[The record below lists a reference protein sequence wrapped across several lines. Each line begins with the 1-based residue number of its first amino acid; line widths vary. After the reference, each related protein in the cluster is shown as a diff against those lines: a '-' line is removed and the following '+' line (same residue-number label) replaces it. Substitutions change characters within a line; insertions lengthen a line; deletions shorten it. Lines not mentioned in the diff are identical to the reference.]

1 MPTPQEVLEQLTGPG
16 GPFEVAVVPVRG
28 VPLRVFATAPGSLRD
43 LWLAS
48 ASHGDSPY
56 LVYGDEIFSYTD
68 SHRIVRSFAAW
79 LTQRGVGQGDRVAI
93 GMRNYPEWAL
103 AFWAIQ
109 SIGAISVSLN
119 AWWTTDELAY
129 ALGDSATRVVVVDQ
143 ERLDRLPQDLLASL
157 GIRDAVVVRGPG
169 RSGAIQWAD
178 AVHGS
183 DGDLPNV
190 EIHPDDD
197 ATILYTSGTTG
208 FPKGA
213 VGSNRNHV
221 TNVWNTVFRGALN
234 SALSSSGRRPR
245 QQVSLW
251 TFPFFHIAG
260 VTGVTVAVAGGGALV
275 TQYKWDAKE
284 ALQLVEKHRITQ
296 VAGVPT
302 VVRGL
307 MEHPDYS
314 LHDLSSL
321 STISQGGS
329 PVPPDSIARIESDFS
344 GKVGATNGYGLT
356 ETTSTVVTNAGRD
369 YFAKKN
375 SVGKPTIGT
384 DVRIVQEDGSD
395 APLGTVGEIWI
406 QSPSVVRGYWNKFEE
421 TAKAFPNGWFRTG
434 DAGYLDS
441 DGFLY
446 VADRIKDM
454 VIRGGENVY
463 CAEVEAA
470 IFEHPAVADCAVFG
484 VPHPTLGEEVAVAL
498 IAQPGFDDGA
508 APDLTAH
515 LKVKLASFKVP
526 SKMFWRT
533 EPLPRNATGK
543 VLKKELREE
552 YSQA

>member
-1 MPTPQEVLEQLTGPG
+1 MPSPQEVQEQLTGPG
-16 GPFEVAVVPVRG
+16 GPFEVAVTPVHG
-28 VPLRVFATAPGSLRD
+28 VPLRVFVTAPESLRD

-48 ASHGDSPY
+48 ATHGDSPY
-56 LVYGDEIFSYTD
+56 LVYGDDVYSYTE
-68 SHRIVRSFAAW
+68 SHRLVRAFAGW
-79 LTQRGVGQGDRVAI
+79 LTERGVQQGDRVAI

-129 ALGDSATRVVVVDQ
+129 ALGDSATKVVVVDQ
-143 ERLDRLPQDLLASL
+143 ERLDRLPQELLGSL
-157 GIRDAVVVRGPG
+157 GISDAVVVRGPG
-169 RSGAIQWAD
+169 RDGATSWAD
-178 AVHGS
+178 AASGS
-183 DGDLPNV
+183 DELVPNV
-190 EIHPDDD
+190 VIHPDDD

-221 TNVWNTVFRGALN
+221 TNVWNTVFRGAVN
-234 SALSSSGRRPR
+234 AALSTSGRRPR

-275 TQYKWDAKE
+275 TQFKWDAKE

-314 LHDLSSL
+314 QHDLSSL

-375 SVGKPTIGT
+375 SVGRPTIGT

-395 APLGTVGEIWI
+395 APLGAVGEIWI
-406 QSPSVVRGYWNKFEE
+406 QSPSVVRGYWNKPEE

-434 DAGYLDS
+434 DAGYLDA

-484 VPHPTLGEEVAVAL
+484 VPHATLGEEVAVAL
-498 IAQPGFDDGA
+498 IAQPGFDESA
-508 APDLTAH
+508 TPDLTAH

-526 SKMFWRT
+526 AKMFWRT

-552 YSQA
+552 YSGA

>member
-406 QSPSVVRGYWNKFEE
+406 QSPSVVRGYWNKSEE